1 MTVINEFVVGLG
13 NIGVQGIGVIFAILI
28 MDAALSGDNSIAIN
42 ALVMDLPAKMRSK
55 AIWFG
60 MVLAA
65 VLRVVALGF
74 AAFIARNPWV
84 QVLGAAYLFY
94 LCWGHFSK
102 GEENEDGTS
111 KPKTA
116 SLIKV
121 LISIG
126 FLDLSLSTDNIIA
139 VVAMSQNIAI
149 IVIGVLASIVML
161 AIAAQVVRKVMS
173 KFPALEDAAY
183 IILAFLGLMML
194 AEHGAETLVW
204 VGDKIGV
211 SLAVFKPYHFNLG
224 EVGEIIGVIVIIA
237 GAMLRDTLK
246 QKHQ

>member
-1 MTVINEFVVGLG
+1 
-13 NIGVQGIGVIFAILI
+13 
-28 MDAALSGDNSIAIN
+28 
-42 ALVMDLPAKMRSK
+42 
-55 AIWFG
+55 
-60 MVLAA
+60 
-65 VLRVVALGF
+65 
-74 AAFIARNPWV
+74 
-84 QVLGAAYLFY
+84 
-94 LCWGHFSK
+94 
-102 GEENEDGTS
+102 
-111 KPKTA
+111 
-116 SLIKV
+116 
-121 LISIG
+121 
-126 FLDLSLSTDNIIA
+126 
-139 VVAMSQNIAI
+139 MSQNIAI

-211 SLAVFKPYHFNLG
+211 SLAMLKTYHFNLG

-237 GAMLRDTLK
+237 GAMLRDTFT

>member
-1 MTVINEFVVGLG
+1 MTVIHEFVLGLG

-60 MVLAA
+60 MS
-65 VLRVVALGF
+65 F

-102 GEENEDGTS
+102 GEENEDGTA

-116 SLIKV
+116 SLIRV

-211 SLAVFKPYHFNLG
+211 SLAMLKTYHFNLG

-237 GAMLRDTLK
+237 GAMLRDTFT